1 MFRIEESVY
10 LFLFILLPVLYLL
23 YSYAQRKNERT
34 LVKLGEL
41 NLLRK
46 LRLVV
51 RDRASLK
58 FFLFLSV
65 IALTIVSLANPQ
77 FGKKKEKAKT
87 QNIDVYLALDV
98 SQSMLCQD
106 IKPDRLSRA
115 QLWIKQFIERFP
127 SERFGFISFA
137 GSAFLHTPLT
147 TDLATIYNM
156 VTAASPRNLGTQG
169 TAIADAIQL
178 AEKSFAKEEGFHK
191 VIILL
196 SDGEDHEGEIV
207 ESAQRAKE
215 SGITIFTIPLGTEQ
229 GGPIPSMYQGGSN
242 FRTDPSGNLIITK
255 PNRSLLKQIADAGGG
270 DMFEIQSGDTG
281 FETLRNKF
289 NALARK
295 EITYQSFSSFNS
307 YFQYFLGLALL
318 LLILETLMIRRKT

>member
-10 LFLFILLPVLYLL
+10 LYLFLLLPVLYLL
-23 YSYAQRKNERT
+23 YNYAQRKNETT
-34 LVKLGEL
+34 LVKLGDL
-41 NLLRK
+41 HLLRK
-46 LRLVV
+46 LRLITL
-51 RDRASLK
+51 DKTGHK
-58 FFLFLSV
+58 FILFLG
-65 IALTIVSLANPQ
+65 ILILTIVSLANPQ

-127 SERFGFISFA
+127 SERLGFISFA

-156 VTAASPRNLGTQG
+156 VAAASPRNLGTQG

-191 VIILL
+191 VIIIL

-207 ESAQRAKE
+207 EAARKAKE
-215 SGITIFTIPLGTEQ
+215 KGITLFTIPLGTDQ

-242 FRTDPSGNLIITK
+242 FRMDTEGNLIITK
-255 PNRSLLKQIADAGGG
+255 PNRSLLKQIAEEGGG
-270 DMFEIQSGDTG
+270 EMFEIQSGDTG

-295 EITYQSFSSFNS
+295 EITYQSFSSYNS
-307 YFQYFLGLALL
+307 YFQYFLGLAIL
-318 LLILETLMIRRKT
+318 LLILETLIIRKKS